1 MSTQKL
7 SNIPLKDFR
16 KFLKSEGLNI
26 IKDTK
31 GRGGHEKWSKL
42 GMDRP
47 ITIQTHISPVPEFIV
62 KQILR
67 HLKMDRKT
75 FFKKFSSL

>member
-7 SNIPLKDFR
+7 SNIALKDFR
-16 KFLKSEGLNI
+16 KFLSSQGLNI
-26 IKDTK
+26 ITNSK

-67 HLKMDRKT
+67 HLGMDRKY
-75 FFKKFSSL
+75 FFEEFNKI